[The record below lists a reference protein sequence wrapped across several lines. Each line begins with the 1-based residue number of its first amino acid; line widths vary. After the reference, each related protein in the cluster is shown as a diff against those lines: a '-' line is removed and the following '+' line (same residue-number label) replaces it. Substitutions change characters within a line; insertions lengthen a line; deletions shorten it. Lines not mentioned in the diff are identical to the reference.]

1 MGIFIA
7 IDGPNGVGKTTLIRL
22 IERKLSETHSVII
35 TKEPSDTP
43 FGNKIRE
50 NEESIRG
57 VEYARLI
64 ANDRQN
70 HICNEILPVLKT
82 KKIIISDRYIASSLA
97 LQFLDGVSLEDIW
110 TLNKDFLKPDLYVV
124 LSAEPHIL
132 EKRIDKRNMLTFFE
146 ATKSRRDEMKAF
158 YQAYDYLILNG
169 WALTLLNNN
178 DNEQLEYNADFII
191 AWILKHEEKLL

>member
-50 NEESIRG
+50 NEESVRG

>member
-191 AWILKHEEKLL
+191 AWILKHEEK